1 MKKERRH
8 WSADEKIKLL
18 RRHLI
23 ENVPIS
29 KICKEVNLA
38 PSLFHRWQ
46 EQLFQNAALALEGK
60 RPERSQD
67 QQHIE
72 NLRQALR
79 MMIGAETGVQT
90 SIDRGRRLGEAVLG
104 ASQDTA
110 FRFIRGLLLLVFQTA
125 MDGRIFIQVQ
135 QCVENREIIGL
146 LETNHHQDESHLRYL
161 ESQVV
166 RASEELS
173 GLVTR

>member
-1 MKKERRH
+1 MARAPATAASGLQFMVDQIGEVYGIEQIVLHAEQDLASRTTDADFRGHLERFV
-8 WSADEKIKLL
+8 AE
-18 RRHLI
+18 
-23 ENVPIS
+23 
-29 KICKEVNLA
+29 
-38 PSLFHRWQ
+38 
-46 EQLFQNAALALEGK
+46 
-60 RPERSQD
+60 D

-79 MMIGAETGVQT
+79 MMIGAESGVQT
-90 SIDRGRRLGEAVLG
+90 SIDRGRRLGESILG

-110 FRFIRGLLLLVFQTA
+110 FRSIRGLLLLIFQTA

-146 LETNHHQDESHLRYL
+146 LETNHHQDESHLRYF
-161 ESQVV
+161 ESQVI

>member
-1 MKKERRH
+1 MARAPATAASGLQFMVDQIGEVYGIEQIVLHAEQDLASRTTDADFRSHLERFV
-8 WSADEKIKLL
+8 AE
-18 RRHLI
+18 
-23 ENVPIS
+23 
-29 KICKEVNLA
+29 
-38 PSLFHRWQ
+38 
-46 EQLFQNAALALEGK
+46 
-60 RPERSQD
+60 D

>member
-1 MKKERRH
+1 MARA
-8 WSADEKIKLL
+8 S
-18 RRHLI
+18 
-23 ENVPIS
+23 V
-29 KICKEVNLA
+29 
-38 PSLFHRWQ
+38 
-46 EQLFQNAALALEGK
+46 NAASGLQFVVDQIGEVYGIEQIVLHTEQDLASRTNDADFRGHLE
-60 RPERSQD
+60 RLVAED
-67 QQHIE
+67 QQHVE

-79 MMIGAETGVQT
+79 MMIGAEAGAQV
-90 SIDRGRRLGEAVLG
+90 SIDRGRHLGEAILA
-104 ASQDTA
+104 ASQETA

-161 ESQVV
+161 ESQVA

-173 GLVTR
+173 GLVKG